1 MAPRTATP
9 ATPAPAETF
18 NLSSFMTGNV
28 LQQAAVSEFATVADI
43 LSSQNIQ
50 MDTVNIDIYDAS
62 GNSKAGTAN
71 TTIAAGDT
79 VQILRSSNKSG

>member
-1 MAPRTATP
+1 MAPARAT
-9 ATPAPAETF
+9 ETF

-28 LQQAAVSEFATVADI
+28 LTQASVGDYSTVADI

-62 GNSKAGTAN
+62 GNSKPGMAN
-71 TTIAAGDT
+71 TAIAAGDT
-79 VQILRSSNKSG
+79 VQILRKSNKSG